1 VSGKLILTDIN
12 FQNKFHINIFGYT
25 VFALDVEIMTTCYRQ
40 YISVQTNEMKDI
52 FKLYPELLFIF
63 HRYHLQAE

>member
-25 VFALDVEIMTTCYRQ
+25 VFVLDVEIMTTCYRQ
-40 YISVQTNEMKDI
+40 YISMHVDKWNEGHI
-52 FKLYPELLFIF
+52 
-63 HRYHLQAE
+63 